1 MESTPTAGGGTAA
14 AVFGAEPR
22 NAALLEGAVQ
32 QQQQQQHAAL
42 GSGGGGQ
49 PATATVPAP
58 IARLHDAGAAAPA
71 GAVPSGPFKGM
82 ERAAAM
88 QLLNESFTRDL
99 ALFVADAAP
108 GSVDLSSCM
117 QQYLSLASEINR
129 CS

>member
-1 MESTPTAGGGTAA
+1 MESTPTAGGGAAA

-22 NAALLEGAVQ
+22 NAVLLEGAV

-58 IARLHDAGAAAPA
+58 IARSHDAGAAAPA